1 LREALE
7 LDGEGP
13 VSRPRAFDT
22 PVFLGHGVDDDKVPV
37 VRGREA
43 AACLRAAGVDA
54 EWNEYQGLGHWY
66 SVEMLTD
73 MASFLA
79 HRTGWERENKPS

>member
-1 LREALE
+1 
-7 LDGEGP
+7 
-13 VSRPRAFDT
+13 
-22 PVFLGHGVDDDKVPV
+22 VDDDKVPV

-54 EWNEYQGLGHWY
+54 EWNKYQGLGHWY
-66 SVEMLTD
+66 SAEMLTD

-79 HRTGWERENKPS
+79 HRTCWERENKPS